1 MAATRISLRKL
12 LVYFTVF
19 YHVSHNGASPKA
31 SEGDLKQPHHRNW
44 NFIDLLEP
52 YEAWHSRPAPVNF
65 NLTPSGFS
73 ASKFPAIKWT
83 RRGQTTLLIPGHDP
97 PTDITIYMD
106 VLPNP
111 GPAILYPGR
120 RPETTTAIM
129 LIPRTEKLCYSR
141 NELLDLRRC
150 VTIPPQ
156 DRTRLFAELK
166 LHGLLR
172 FRSRRGGKCKIPT
185 ILSHRSNIHCL
196 ARPTQGYANTANLIR
211 ITCLPLDRVVTS
223 KTVDI
228 CLLNARS
235 ISNKLF
241 IIKDFVIDNNV
252 DVLALTETWLC
263 ADIADQKII
272 NDLCPAGY
280 LFQHVPRGTRGG
292 GVAVLYK
299 QCLRFKNKSSTSKVY
314 KSFELADYSMKYSS
328 HNLRMVVVYRPPPST
343 KNGFTLEHVLQ

>member
-1 MAATRISLRKL
+1 MAATLILLGKL

-31 SEGDLKQPHHRNW
+31 SEGDLKQPHHCNW

-52 YEAWHSRPAPVNF
+52 FEAWHSRPAPVKF

-150 VTIPPQ
+150 ATIPPQ
-156 DRTRLFAELK
+156 DRTRLFAELSTMAYF
-166 LHGLLR
+166 G
-172 FRSRRGGKCKIPT
+172 S
-185 ILSHRSNIHCL
+185 
-196 ARPTQGYANTANLIR
+196 
-211 ITCLPLDRVVTS
+211 V
-223 KTVDI
+223 
-228 CLLNARS
+228 
-235 ISNKLF
+235 
-241 IIKDFVIDNNV
+241 
-252 DVLALTETWLC
+252 
-263 ADIADQKII
+263 
-272 NDLCPAGY
+272 AG
-280 LFQHVPRGTRGG
+280 
-292 GVAVLYK
+292 
-299 QCLRFKNKSSTSKVY
+299 
-314 KSFELADYSMKYSS
+314 E
-328 HNLRMVVVYRPPPST
+328 
-343 KNGFTLEHVLQ
+343 